1 MATADEIRALSVD
14 ELKRRAAELRES
26 LFNLKVKHRTG
37 QLDSSAEIGK
47 SRKDLARVLTM
58 LSEKERQVAKG
69 ASAPAAGGE
78 ANKA

>member
-47 SRKDLARVLTM
+47 SRKDLARVLTL
-58 LSEKERQVAKG
+58 LSEKERQLGKG
-69 ASAPAAGGE
+69 ASAVAAGGE
-78 ANKA
+78 EKKA

>member
-47 SRKDLARVLTM
+47 SRKDLARVLTL
-58 LSEKERQVAKG
+58 LSEKERQIGKG
-69 ASAPAAGGE
+69 ASAVAAGGE
-78 ANKA
+78 EKKA

>member
-37 QLDSSAEIGK
+37 QLDSSAEVGK
-47 SRKDLARVLTM
+47 SRKDLARVLTL
-58 LSEKERQVAKG
+58 LSEKERQVGKG
-69 ASAPAAGGE
+69 ASAVAAGGE
-78 ANKA
+78 EKKA